1 MSWYHRIVTFL
12 NHSVPLFRATQRT
25 NPALLTGGHSRPSH
39 PGRLGAGAGVAG
51 PVALFPPPAQEAPV
65 SLPVQHVKGGGKV
78 GHVGGSIVGLR
89 LSTFSEKVIANW
101 PA

>member
-1 MSWYHRIVTFL
+1 MSWYHRIGTFL

-25 NPALLTGGHSRPSH
+25 NPALLTAAILDRRTLAVSVLVRAWRGT
-39 PGRLGAGAGVAG
+39 
-51 PVALFPPPAQEAPV
+51 VALFPPPAQEAPV
-65 SLPVQHVKGGGKV
+65 SLPVQYVKGGGKV